1 MIAALSLPSRG
12 PAVGARAV
20 RDRVGA
26 TTAPGR
32 GGPIPGPVA
41 ATSGSGC
48 ATSLRYPCTACDL
61 PGRARVAGS
70 APTRPSPESRA
81 VGVCAALPA
90 ATRYREGGR
99 S

>member
-1 MIAALSLPSRG
+1 MIAALSLPSG
-12 PAVGARAV
+12 WPAVGARAV

-26 TTAPGR
+26 TTAAGR
-32 GGPIPGPVA
+32 GGPVPA
-41 ATSGSGC
+41 ATGVAVPLPGC
-48 ATSLRYPCTACDL
+48 ATHCTACDL
-61 PGRARVAGS
+61 PGRPRVAGS

-90 ATRYREGGR
+90 ATRYRQGGR